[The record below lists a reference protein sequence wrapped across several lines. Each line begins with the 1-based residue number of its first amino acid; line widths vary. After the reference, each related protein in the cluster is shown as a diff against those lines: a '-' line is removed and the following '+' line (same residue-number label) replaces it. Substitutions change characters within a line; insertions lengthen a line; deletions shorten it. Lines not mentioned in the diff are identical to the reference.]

1 MARSLPEL
9 LDAFVLPLLGGG
21 SVLVEGPL
29 RARDV
34 ELMLE
39 QESALGDPRLRFLRL
54 RRGQALAATPTLS
67 EPDADELRL
76 WVGLYN
82 TLVFDHPE
90 RMRVW
95 SRQVAWRRVEGTT
108 RSLLT
113 LPAPTAE
120 GEALAR
126 HVSVGAFLDLVRY
139 DTVVGSA
146 SGELR
151 AMGQELPRRVLR
163 LATAADGIRSE
174 VVRWHEQPHAPEAQR
189 LLEDALRAS
198 PLTCVLRP
206 LRAPPGWSP
215 LQAADAFCD
224 RPMVRAICHGWARHR
239 DWVAV
244 GGAVTGALLPS
255 LPDPRRASAPVADL
269 EGGLV
274 VAGASS
280 PGTAAVPP
288 ERAQR
293 YALPG
298 AVLPTDPRVL
308 AGVVGALVHLH
319 FLKVLELDARLG
331 VAAVSRDPGV
341 TAFLALPLLLP
352 WIGEVTGT
360 PLGGVDDEPRAPGA
374 GQGHG
379 HAPIARR
386 WSEYLDHLQELVPRS
401 AVDNLLASLV
411 PRIVQRS

>member
-9 LDAFVLPLLGGG
+9 LEEFVLPLLGGG
-21 SVLVEGPL
+21 PLQIDGPL
-29 RARDV
+29 RVRDV

-39 QESALGDPRLRFLRL
+39 QSGELGNPQLRFLRL
-54 RRGQALAATPTLS
+54 RRGQELVADPEL
-67 EPDADELRL
+67 PDSDDDELRL
-76 WVGLYN
+76 WAGLYN

-90 RMRVW
+90 RTRVW
-95 SRQVAWRRVEGTT
+95 SRQIAWRRVEGMT

-113 LPAPTAE
+113 LPAPTTL

-126 HVSVGAFLDLVRY
+126 HVSVGAFIELVRQ
-139 DTVVGSA
+139 DMVVG
-146 SGELR
+146 GGGTELR
-151 AMGQELPRRVLR
+151 GVGQELPRRVLR
-163 LATAADGIRSE
+163 LAGPADGIRTE
-174 VVRWHEQPHAPEAQR
+174 RVRWLEQPHAPEAQR

-215 LQAADAFCD
+215 LQAADAFYD
-224 RPMVRAICHGWARHR
+224 RAMVRAICHQWARQR

-255 LPDPRRASAPVADL
+255 LPDSTRATPLGPTRATPLGPTHAAPLGPAASAGPK
-269 EGGLV
+269 
-274 VAGASS
+274 
-280 PGTAAVPP
+280 
-288 ERAQR
+288 
-293 YALPG
+293 ALPG

-308 AGVVGALVHLH
+308 AGVAGALVHLH

-352 WIGEVTGT
+352 FIGDTTGT
-360 PLGGVDDEPRAPGA
+360 PLGDLVDEPGAQRA
-374 GQGHG
+374 GQGHA

-386 WSEYLDHLQELVPRS
+386 WTEYLDHLQELVPRS
-401 AVDNLLASLV
+401 AVDNLLASLA
-411 PRIVQRS
+411 PRIVQTS

>member
-1 MARSLPEL
+1 MARSLPEFL
-9 LDAFVLPLLGGG
+9 EEFVLPLLGGG
-21 SVLVEGPL
+21 PLHLDGPL
-29 RARDV
+29 RARDL

-39 QESALGDPRLRFLRL
+39 QGSELARPELRFLRL
-54 RRGQALAATPTLS
+54 RRGQELVADPEL
-67 EPDADELRL
+67 PDSDPDELRL

-82 TLVFDHPE
+82 TLVFDHPD
-90 RMRVW
+90 RRRVW
-95 SRQVAWRRVEGTT
+95 SRSVVWRRVEGIT

-113 LPAPTAE
+113 LPAPTTQ

-126 HVSVGAFLDLVRY
+126 HVSVGAFAELVRQ
-139 DTVVGSA
+139 DVVLGAVSG
-146 SGELR
+146 GELR
-151 AMGQELPRRVLR
+151 AVGQELPRRILR
-163 LATAADGIRSE
+163 MASPGEGIRSE
-174 VVRWHEQPHAPEAQR
+174 LVQWLDQPHAPEAQR

-206 LRAPPGWSP
+206 LRAPPAWSP
-215 LQAADAFCD
+215 LACADAFSD
-224 RPMVRAICHGWARHR
+224 RAMVRAICHQWARQR

-255 LPDPRRASAPVADL
+255 LPDPARMAAAREGLDASGNPLRAPKALGAGPSAPKVL
-269 EGGLV
+269 K
-274 VAGASS
+274 
-280 PGTAAVPP
+280 
-288 ERAQR
+288 
-293 YALPG
+293 ALPG

-352 WIGEVTGT
+352 WLGDTTGT
-360 PLGGVDDEPRAPGA
+360 PLGGLPDPVGERGGRD
-374 GQGHG
+374 QGY
-379 HAPIARR
+379 ASIARR
-386 WSEYLDHLQELVPRS
+386 WTEYLDHLQELVPRS

-411 PRIVQRS
+411 PRIVQTP